1 MNEDHRRSINDLPIR
16 VIIVDDHPLIRQ
28 GLQALLKRETDIEVV
43 AEAAD
48 GQEAMGLVEKLKPD
62 IVVLDIVMPG
72 LDGIRAME
80 QIKIIAAKV
89 NILIVST
96 YNRPGLIR
104 RAVAKGAKGYVLK
117 SVLKE
122 ELVLAI
128 RAINQGKSYFSSTL
142 NRNFQ

>member
-80 QIKIIAAKV
+80 QIKIIAAEV

-104 RAVAKGAKGYVLK
+104 RAVEKGAKGYVLK

-122 ELVLAI
+122 DLVLAI
-128 RAINQGKSYFSSTL
+128 RAINQGECYFSATL
-142 NRNFQ
+142 NRKFQ